1 MEGKEMSIEEIKVGD
16 CILFENQY
24 GKVNRI
30 KGDKALCRFYGYTK
44 WCPLKEL
51 IKRKQDFG
59 K

>member
-1 MEGKEMSIEEIKVGD
+1 MNIEEIKEGD
-16 CILFENQY
+16 CILFEDQY